1 MTRPRMYCHGHN
13 NMRADGGGGGKG
25 EEDGR
30 DTPWH
35 PLFTVTRSK
44 LDVAALATWCRLAN
58 GLCLGVG
65 GNAHTH
71 KKTHIDTAY
80 LRNSC
85 RQVSQKRWP
94 QVDTWTGSRIALLQ
108 SGHWKRL
115 LGFSRN
121 L

>member
-1 MTRPRMYCHGHN
+1 MYCHGHN
-13 NMRADGGGGGKG
+13 NMKADGGKG
-25 EEDGR
+25 EEDKLHE
-30 DTPWH
+30 DTPSP

-44 LDVAALATWCRLAN
+44 LNASLGGVALHAGWYSEEN
-58 GLCLGVG
+58 
-65 GNAHTH
+65 TH
-71 KKTHIDTAY
+71 VYKIDEAY